1 MDSPGSRALP
11 DNLWSARDLYG
22 DVYHL
27 CSSWVG
33 ILAMKQD
40 VDAYHI
46 REQLSISTNSPKP
59 PMSTYTKCGCSE
71 DSEQR

>member
-33 ILAMKQD
+33 ILAMVQD
-40 VDAYHI
+40 FNAYHI
-46 REQLSISTNSPKP
+46 REQRSIKHNSPKP
-59 PMSTYTKCGCSE
+59 PLLTYTKSGC
-71 DSEQR
+71 R

>member
-33 ILAMKQD
+33 ILATTQD
-40 VDAYHI
+40 SNAYHI
-46 REQLSISTNSPKP
+46 REQRSISTSSPKP
-59 PMSTYTKCGCSE
+59 FPAHTHKMWM
-71 DSEQR
+71 

>member
-33 ILAMKQD
+33 ILATTQD
-40 VDAYHI
+40 FNAYQGAAKHKHKLTKAFPAHI
-46 REQLSISTNSPKP
+46 HKVW
-59 PMSTYTKCGCSE
+59 M
-71 DSEQR
+71 